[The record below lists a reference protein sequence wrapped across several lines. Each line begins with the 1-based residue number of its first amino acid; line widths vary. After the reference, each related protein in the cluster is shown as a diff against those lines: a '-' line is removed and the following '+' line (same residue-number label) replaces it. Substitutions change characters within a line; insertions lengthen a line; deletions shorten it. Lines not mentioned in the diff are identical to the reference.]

1 MRALH
6 VPAAGA
12 QPELGELPT
21 PEATEGTVLIRVKAA
36 GLNAIDNGIAA
47 GMMAGMIP
55 HEYPLV
61 LGRDAAGVVEAV
73 GDASTTSRSV
83 TRSSATSCSP
93 RRSRPA
99 PSPSTRCCPL
109 RR

>member
-1 MRALH
+1 MRAVH

-12 QPELGELPT
+12 EIELGEVPA
-21 PEATEGTVLIRVKAA
+21 PSATEGSVLVRVKAA
-36 GLNAIDNGIAA
+36 GLNAIDNGLAS

-73 GDASTTSRSV
+73 GAGVEGIAVGDEV
-83 TRSSATSCSP
+83 VGHV
-93 RRSRPA
+93 
-99 PSPSTRCCPL
+99 
-109 RR
+109 